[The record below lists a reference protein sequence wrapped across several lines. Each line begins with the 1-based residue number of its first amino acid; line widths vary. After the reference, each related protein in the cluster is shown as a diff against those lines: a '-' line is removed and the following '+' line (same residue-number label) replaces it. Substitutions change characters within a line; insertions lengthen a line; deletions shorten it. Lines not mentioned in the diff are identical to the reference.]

1 VSTTFCEQK
10 VAKNFHNFGPGAL
23 AAAWRQP
30 RVQKVFCFFFSKKK
44 RFLPQPERHITM
56 SFSHKFHVSSL
67 REYDIRGIVGDTLT
81 EADAFA
87 IGRVFA
93 SMVADQG
100 GRRIAVGRDG
110 RLSSP
115 ALEAALIKGLTASGA
130 EVLSIGCGPT
140 PMLYFAAF
148 TTPTDGAVMVT
159 GSHNPPNYNG
169 FKMMLGKKPFFGKDI
184 VELGRRAAAGEVVAE
199 AAGSVTTKDI
209 SEAYIERL
217 LQDWDGEKKLNIVWD
232 NGNGAAGD
240 VLTKLVQKLPGKH
253 KVING
258 KIDGNFPAHHPDPT
272 VPKNLEQLIAAV
284 KKEGADVGIAFDG
297 DADRIGLVD
306 DEGHILFGD
315 QFLILMARDVLRA
328 HPGATI
334 IADVK
339 ASQVLFDEI
348 AKAGGTPLMWKT
360 GHSLIKSKMAET
372 KAPLAGEMSG
382 HIFYNDKWY
391 GFDDALYAAVRVLG
405 VIARSAESVSAF
417 RASLP
422 TVINT
427 PELRF
432 DCEEDR
438 KFEVVKEV
446 AARLKASGA
455 KVSDTD
461 GVRVTTEEGWWLLR
475 ASNTQAVL
483 VARAEST
490 SEAGL
495 SHLKSELAGQL
506 AASGLAPDFSGT
518 NAGH

>member
-1 VSTTFCEQK
+1 
-10 VAKNFHNFGPGAL
+10 
-23 AAAWRQP
+23 
-30 RVQKVFCFFFSKKK
+30 
-44 RFLPQPERHITM
+44 M
-56 SFSHKFHVSSL
+56 SFSHQFPASSL
-67 REYDIRGIVGDTLT
+67 REYDIRGIVGETLS

-87 IGRVFA
+87 IGRVFG
-93 SMVADQG
+93 SMVAETG
-100 GRRIAVGRDG
+100 GRKIAVGRDG

-115 ALEAALIKGLTASGA
+115 ALAAALIKGLVGSGMD
-130 EVLSIGCGPT
+130 VVDIGQGPT
-140 PMLYFAAF
+140 PMLYYASF
-148 TTPTDGAVMVT
+148 TEPADGAVMVT

-169 FKMMLGKKPFFGKDI
+169 FKMMLRNKPFFGQQI
-184 VELGRRAAAGEVVAE
+184 QALGARAAAGQVVPASQGGVTQKDVS
-199 AAGSVTTKDI
+199 AAYV
-209 SEAYIERL
+209 ARL
-217 LQDWDGEKKLNIVWD
+217 LQDWDGARQLKVVWD

-240 VLTKLVQKLPGKH
+240 VLVRLVEQLPGAH
-253 KVING
+253 KVLNA
-258 KIDGNFPAHHPDPT
+258 KIDGTFPAHHPDPT

-284 KKEGADVGIAFDG
+284 AAEGADIGIAFDG

-306 DEGHILFGD
+306 NEGHILFGD
-315 QFLILMARDVLRA
+315 QFLILMARDVLRQ

-348 AKAGGTPLMWKT
+348 AKAGGVPLMWKT
-360 GHSLIKSKMAET
+360 GHSLIKSKMAELGS
-372 KAPLAGEMSG
+372 PLAGEMSG

-405 VIARSAESVSAF
+405 VISRTPGSLAAF

-422 TVINT
+422 AVVNT

-432 DCEEDR
+432 DCPEAR
-438 KFEVVKEV
+438 KFAVVAEV
-446 AARLKASGA
+446 AGRLKQAGA
-455 KVSDTD
+455 QVADID
-461 GVRVTTEEGWWLLR
+461 GVRVNTADGWWLLR

-495 SHLKSELAGQL
+495 ERLKAALAAQL
-506 AASGLAPDFSGT
+506 AASGLSPDFSAA